1 MVAKRPVARGQYFM
15 HIQGE
20 NKFNIMYISYKN
32 ESGWCIGHCNVWLP
46 LQKKTK
52 KNKKNVDIKFNAH
65 DTFLKLP
72 SSGTLKITFLRYAQN
87 YLPQVT
93 LKITFLR
100 YAQNYLPRVRSKL
113 PSSGTLKVE
122 KLENQICFL
131 KSFGATKTNGL
142 NRITKIC

>member
-1 MVAKRPVARGQYFM
+1 MRVDGA
-15 HIQGE
+15 
-20 NKFNIMYISYKN
+20 
-32 ESGWCIGHCNVWLP
+32 SGTAMFDCHCKKKKKK
-46 LQKKTK
+46 QKKKK

-100 YAQNYLPRVRSKL
+100 YAQNYLPQVRSKL
-113 PSSGTLKVE
+113 PSSGDAQNYLPQVRSKSKNWKTKYVFLNL
-122 KLENQICFL
+122 LEQQ
-131 KSFGATKTNGL
+131 KQMV
-142 NRITKIC
+142 